1 MKRTI
6 FLTSIFCLLFSVQMA
21 IGQTQKDKD
30 RAAFINNTRL
40 LSEKPFDEHAP
51 AARRWNLKYLADTDE
66 VTVSICS
73 GLLNLVPEKKNK
85 FKGEL
90 FGQLMYEIGVFKL
103 KNPDQKD
110 DEAAANLAGLEG
122 MLRTYENM
130 VAQNPKAKN
139 TELDA
144 MVAKRDKGELKSLV
158 DGIDCSKKK

>member
-6 FLTSIFCLLFSVQMA
+6 FLVSVLCLLFSVQMA
-21 IGQTQKDKD
+21 NGQTQKDKD

-51 AARRWNLKYLADTDE
+51 AARAWNLKYLTNTDE
-66 VTVSICS
+66 VTVSICT
-73 GLLNLVPEKKNK
+73 GLLDLVPEKKNK

-103 KNPDQKD
+103 KNPDRKD

-130 VAQNPKAKN
+130 LAQNPKAKN
-139 TELDA
+139 AELDA
-144 MVAKRDKGELKSLV
+144 MVAKRDKGELKAVV
-158 DGIDCSKKK
+158 DGIDCSKK